1 MFPRRTFAIVGIA
14 NNDPFDPPIAII
26 SRHLR
31 DWSPFSRVEILH
43 LVRLAVDLVDSADQT
58 VLRNVLQV
66 TTVFQPRS
74 TSGDMIG
81 RAFSF
86 HLDQHGHIL
95 RVLFVPWLEW
105 SKELKT
111 VALRVNSDVYTGTI
125 LRWGLERIL
134 SGIITPRREFKSTR
148 ITEPELLSV
157 LSLER
162 ILERVKRQISREC
175 KCSDDIRGSDKGVR
189 GWVRIITSG
198 KVTVVRGDDRV
209 LLPFF
214 DVATIPLTDAWS
226 TGVCEDESTDF
237 FKYANLTI
245 TFNRC
250 ADLL

>member
-1 MFPRRTFAIVGIA
+1 
-14 NNDPFDPPIAII
+14 
-26 SRHLR
+26 
-31 DWSPFSRVEILH
+31 
-43 LVRLAVDLVDSADQT
+43 
-58 VLRNVLQV
+58 
-66 TTVFQPRS
+66 
-74 TSGDMIG
+74 MIG

-111 VALRVNSDVYTGTI
+111 VALRVNSNVYTGAI

-134 SGIITPRREFKSTR
+134 SGIIAPRREFKSTR
-148 ITEPELLSV
+148 ITEPEFLSV

-162 ILERVKRQISREC
+162 ILERVKRQISSEC
-175 KCSDDIRGSDKGVR
+175 KRSDDIRGSDKGVR
-189 GWVRIITSG
+189 GRVRIITSG

-209 LLPFF
+209 LFPLF

-226 TGVCEDESTDF
+226 TGVCEDEATNF
-237 FKYANLTI
+237 FEYANLTI
-245 TFNRC
+245 TFNRS